1 MTDSSLHTDDGT
13 TNSTLGAVA
22 LEDRPERDADVV
34 PASALAMV
42 DEALGRMLQRELVSS
57 NEVTDVL
64 LDLRSV
70 LVSS

>member
-1 MTDSSLHTDDGT
+1 MTDPSLHTDDGNA
-13 TNSTLGAVA
+13 NSTTGAVA
-22 LEDRPERDADVV
+22 LEDRPERDADAVL
-34 PASALAMV
+34 ASAIAMV

>member
-1 MTDSSLHTDDGT
+1 MTDPSLHTDDGN
-13 TNSTLGAVA
+13 TNSTTGAVA
-22 LEDRPERDADVV
+22 LEDRPERDADALL
-34 PASALAMV
+34 ASAIAMV

-64 LDLRSV
+64 LDIRSV

>member
-1 MTDSSLHTDDGT
+1 MTDPSLHTDDGN
-13 TNSTLGAVA
+13 TNSTTGAVA
-22 LEDRPERDADVV
+22 LEDRPERDVDAVL
-34 PASALAMV
+34 ASVIAMV

>member
-1 MTDSSLHTDDGT
+1 MTDPSLHTDDGN
-13 TNSTLGAVA
+13 TNSTTGAVA
-22 LEDRPERDADVV
+22 LEDRPERDVDAVL
-34 PASALAMV
+34 ASAIAMV

>member
-1 MTDSSLHTDDGT
+1 MTDPSLHTDDGN
-13 TNSTLGAVA
+13 TNSTTGSVA
-22 LEDRPERDADVV
+22 LEDRPERDADAVL
-34 PASALAMV
+34 ASAIAMV